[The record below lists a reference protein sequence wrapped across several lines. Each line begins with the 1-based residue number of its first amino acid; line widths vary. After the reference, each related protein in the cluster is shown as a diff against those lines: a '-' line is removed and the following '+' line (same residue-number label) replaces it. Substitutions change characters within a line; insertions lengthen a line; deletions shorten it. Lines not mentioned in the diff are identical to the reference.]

1 MIYAIMRNLVA
12 FVLFASAG
20 GGAWAQSTLGVVL
33 GTVKDPTGG
42 VIADAAVKLTN
53 VGENTSSDTVSD
65 VNGDYAFR
73 NVKAGTYT
81 VVITRPGFRAFTA
94 RDVVLTARE
103 TLRVDAQL
111 AVGDVAQV
119 VEVSAVAGV
128 IATDTPVV
136 ASTLTTESVLSL
148 PSNVRA
154 GGSTSPYALIGT
166 LPGVQSDNG
175 GGYSI
180 QGGLPAQS
188 ESSVDGISITNVTG
202 NSPNRNLFPSVE
214 SIAEIKVQGVGNT
227 AEYGQ
232 PGDITTVSKG
242 GSNAYHGA
250 AFWYHQNRAF
260 DSRTFNQTT
269 LPAKIGNTFGV
280 TLGGPVFVPRLYTGK
295 NRTFFYFTWEGL
307 RFPRQATTANSVP
320 TTRMK
325 AGDFSA
331 EGVTVRDPF
340 TGQPF
345 PDNRI
350 PENRIN
356 AAARAVLPYYPNP
369 NVGTGDRFVNS
380 NFVENRVSN
389 IESNQWD
396 LRIDQQFTTNHSI
409 FGRYSQKHG
418 TTISPNAL
426 LLPSDTGFSDYKQAV
441 VNYTWVIRPTLVNEV
456 LAGVAYAPSGS
467 EFPFDG
473 REFMNSLNFQDIER
487 DIFFNALPNFS
498 IDRLTSFSKGRP
510 GRSVSWN
517 TQFIDNLS
525 WIKGRH
531 TFKFGVDIR
540 RLRAETNLGF
550 TTGDNYG
557 DYIFRGTF
565 SGHAWADFLLGIP
578 AETSVAV
585 VQLDNDGQAVHYRG
599 YAQDSFRMNDRLTL
613 DFGLRY
619 ELQPGYKDAG
629 LNIANF
635 DRSVPIT
642 GRVVLPSD
650 PKAREFVAPATLAA
664 VNACPGPAVGGVPCT
679 PFVTAEEAGIPEN
692 LRNNYYTQFLPR
704 FGFAY
709 RMNDK
714 TTVRGSFGLYN
725 MALLG
730 SIFFSLTGT
739 VQSDVRGFSNVGSDG
754 RPIFTLPQT
763 RPPNASGVRAASL
776 GAFEFR
782 TANQIDFRPPQM
794 AQWSLTIDRQIA
806 GSTGLRLSYI
816 GNKSTQ
822 LPWAPDINQPAPS
835 TTFFSQRPLTDR
847 PFPNWGLIYSRDAGA
862 NSIYNSFQA
871 EVTRRFERGLTY
883 NVAYTLAKNLAD
895 NNGPAPTGFS
905 GETGGG
911 RVTNSLD
918 RRADRGDV
926 YATRRHRFV
935 NTLVY
940 DLPFGKGRRLLADSN
955 RIVNGVLGGWSFS
968 SILILQSGPFLTPTM
983 SIGDP
988 SGTNAPRR
996 GTQRPDR
1003 VGAASGEVPDPDR
1016 GMWIDRN
1023 AFMAPGR
1030 VPGAADQF
1038 DFNVGV
1044 RPGQDLPPIGRF
1056 GNSGVGIIEGPGTF
1070 AWNAGLRKKF
1080 TITESAN
1087 LQLEGSW
1094 TNLPNWTNLGDPNLN
1109 VPDAVNFGRIFGP
1122 RSSDFGG
1129 NRTGQVSL
1137 RLQF

>member
-1 MIYAIMRNLVA
+1 VW
-12 FVLFASAG
+12 G
-20 GGAWAQSTLGVVL
+20 QSTLGIVL
-33 GTVKDPTGG
+33 GTVKDSTGA
-42 VIADAAVKLTN
+42 VIANAAIKLTN
-53 VGENTSSDTVSD
+53 VGENTSSDTQSD
-65 VNGDYAFR
+65 ANGDYSFR

-81 VVITRPGFRAFTA
+81 VSISRPGFQTFTA
-94 RDVVLTARE
+94 RDVVLVSRE
-103 TLRVDAQL
+103 TLRIDAQL
-111 AVGDVAQV
+111 TVGDVAQTID
-119 VEVSAVAGV
+119 VEARAGV
-128 IATDTPVV
+128 IATDTP
-136 ASTLTTESVLSL
+136 AITSTLTTESVLNL

-188 ESSVDGISITNVTG
+188 ESSVDGVSITNVTG

-214 SIAEIKVQGVGNT
+214 SISEIKVQGVGNT
-227 AEYGQ
+227 AEFGA
-232 PGDITTVSKG
+232 PGDVTTVSKS
-242 GSNAYHGA
+242 GSNDYHGA

-260 DSRTFNQTT
+260 DSRTFNQAT
-269 LPAKIGNTFGV
+269 LPSKIGNTFGV
-280 TLGGPVFVPRLYTGK
+280 TLGGPVFVPKVYSGK

-307 RFPRQATTANSVP
+307 RFPRQQTLTNSVP
-320 TTRMK
+320 TARMK
-325 AGDFSA
+325 AGDFGG
-331 EGVTVRDPF
+331 EPVTIKDPLTGV
-340 TGQPF
+340 PF
-345 PDNRI
+345 PNNVI

-356 AAARAVLPYYPNP
+356 AAAKAIIPFYPNP
-369 NVGTGDRFVNS
+369 NVGSGARFVGANYID
-380 NFVENRVSN
+380 NRVSTR
-389 IESNQWD
+389 ESNQWD
-396 LRIDQQFTTNHSI
+396 LRIDQQFTPNHSI
-409 FGRYSQKHG
+409 FGRFSKKHG
-418 TTISPNAL
+418 TTIAPNSL
-426 LLPSDTGFSDYKQAV
+426 LLPSDTSFDDYKQAV
-441 VNYTWVIRPTLVNEV
+441 VNYTWVIRPNLVNEF
-456 LAGVAYAPSGS
+456 LGGVSYAPSGS

-473 REFMNSLNFQDIER
+473 RTFMNNLNFQDIQK

-498 IDRLTSFSKGRP
+498 IDRIESFSKGRP

-525 WIKGRH
+525 WVKGRH
-531 TFKFGVDIR
+531 NLKFGVDIR

-565 SGHAWADFLLGIP
+565 SGDSFADFLLGVP

-585 VQLDNDGQAVHYRG
+585 VQLDNDGRSTHYKT
-599 YAQDSFRMNDRLTL
+599 YVQDSFRVSDRLTL

-619 ELQPGYKDAG
+619 EFQPGYKDAG
-629 LNIANF
+629 LNVANF
-635 DRSVPIT
+635 DRTVPVT
-642 GRVVLPSD
+642 GRVVLPTD

-679 PFVTAEEAGIPEN
+679 PFVTAADVGIPES
-692 LRNNYYTQFLPR
+692 LRKNYYTQFLPR
-704 FGFAY
+704 VGFAY
-709 RMNDK
+709 RMGSK

-725 MALLG
+725 MVLLG
-730 SIFFSLTGT
+730 SVFFSLTGT
-739 VQSDVRGFSNVGSDG
+739 VQSDVRSFSNVGADG

-782 TANQIDFRPPQM
+782 TANQIDFKPPQM
-794 AQWSLTIDRQIA
+794 TQWSFTVDRQIA

-816 GNKSTQ
+816 GNKSSQ

-862 NSIYNSFQA
+862 NAIYNSFQA

-883 NVAYTLAKNLAD
+883 NIAYTLAKNLAD
-895 NNGPAPTGFS
+895 NAGPNPTGFA

-940 DLPFGKGRRLLADSN
+940 DLPFGRGRQMMGSAN
-955 RIVNGVLGGWSFS
+955 RIVDGILGGWSLS
-968 SILILQSGPFLTPTM
+968 SILIIQSGPFLTPTM
-983 SIGDP
+983 SVGDP

-1003 VGAASGEVPDPDR
+1003 VGAASGELENPTR
-1016 GMWIDRN
+1016 ASWIDRS
-1023 AFMAPGR
+1023 AFVAPGR
-1030 VPGAADQF
+1030 VPGSADQF
-1038 DFNVGV
+1038 NFNVGV

-1056 GNSGVGIIEGPGTF
+1056 GNSGVGIIQGPGTF
-1070 AWNAGLRKKF
+1070 TWNAGLRKRF
-1080 TITESAN
+1080 MITERAN

-1094 TNLPNWTNLGDPNLN
+1094 TNLPNWTNLGDPNMN
-1109 VPDAVNFGRIFGP
+1109 VADATNFGRITGP

-1137 RLQF
+1137 RVQF

>member
-1 MIYAIMRNLVA
+1 V
-12 FVLFASAG
+12 
-20 GGAWAQSTLGVVL
+20 
-33 GTVKDPTGG
+33 
-42 VIADAAVKLTN
+42 ADASIKLTN
-53 VGENTSSDTVSD
+53 VGENTSSETKSGSD
-65 VNGDYAFR
+65 GEYAFR
-73 NVKAGTYT
+73 NVKAGSYT
-81 VVITRPGFRAFTA
+81 VVVTHPGFRTFTA
-94 RDVVLTARE
+94 RDLTLIARE

-111 AVGDVAQV
+111 SVGDVTQA
-119 VEVSAVAGV
+119 VEVSAVAGA

-154 GGSTSPYALIGT
+154 GGSTSPYALIAT

-214 SIAEIKVQGVGNT
+214 SISEIKVQGVGNT
-227 AEYGQ
+227 AEYSA
-232 PGDITTVSKG
+232 PGDITTISKG
-242 GSNAYHGA
+242 GTNTFHGA

-260 DSRTFNQTT
+260 DSRTFNQAT
-269 LPAKIGNTFGV
+269 LPAKIGNTFGG
-280 TLGGPVFVPRLYTGK
+280 TLGGPVLLPKLYDGRD
-295 NRTFFYFTWEGL
+295 RTFFYFTWESL
-307 RFPRQATTANSVP
+307 RFPRQQTLTNSVP
-320 TTRMK
+320 TARMK

-331 EGVTVRDPF
+331 EGITIRDPL
-340 TGQPF
+340 TGEPF
-345 PDNRI
+345 PNNRI
-350 PENRIN
+350 PESRFN
-356 AAARAVLPYYPNP
+356 AAARAIIPFYPTP
-369 NVGTGDRFVNS
+369 NVGAGERFVGS
-380 NFVENRVSN
+380 NFIENRVSN

-396 LRIDQQFTTNHSI
+396 LRIDHQIAQTHKI
-409 FGRYSQKHG
+409 FGRYSTKDG
-418 TTISPNAL
+418 TTISPNSL
-426 LLPSDTGFSDYKQAV
+426 LLPSDTGFSDYQQAV
-441 VNYTWVIRPTLVNEV
+441 VNYTWVLRPNLVNEF
-456 LAGVAYAPSGS
+456 LGGISYAPSGS

-473 REFMNSLNFQDIER
+473 RSFMNSLNFNDIEK

-525 WIKGRH
+525 WVKGPH

-565 SGHAWADFLLGIP
+565 SGHAWADFLLGVP

-585 VQLDNDGQAVHYRG
+585 VQLDNDGSATHYRG
-599 YAQDSFRMNDRLTL
+599 YAQDSFRVNDRLTL
-613 DFGLRY
+613 DFGVRY
-619 ELQPGYKDAG
+619 EFQPGYKDAG
-629 LNIANF
+629 LNVANF
-635 DRSVPIT
+635 DRTVPVT

-650 PKAREFVAPATLAA
+650 PRAREFIAPATLAA

-679 PFVTAEEAGIPEN
+679 PFVTAEEAGIPET
-692 LRNNYYTQFLPR
+692 LRKNYYTQFLPR

-714 TTVRGSFGLYN
+714 TTLRGSYGLYN

-730 SIFFSLTGT
+730 SVFFSLTGT
-739 VQSDVRGFSNVGSDG
+739 VQSDVRAFNNVGSDG
-754 RPIFTLPQT
+754 RPIFTLPET

-776 GAFEFR
+776 GNFEFR
-782 TANQIDFRPPQM
+782 TANQIDFHPPQM
-794 AQWSLTIDRQIA
+794 AQWSLTVDRQIA
-806 GSTGLRLSYI
+806 GSTGVRISYI
-816 GNKSTQ
+816 GNKSTH
-822 LPWAPDINQPAPS
+822 LPWAPDINQPQPS

-862 NSIYNSFQA
+862 NAIYNSFQV
-871 EVTRRFERGLTY
+871 EVTRRFDRGLTY
-883 NVAYTLAKNLAD
+883 TAAYTWAKNLAD

-935 NTLVY
+935 NTMVF
-940 DLPFGKGRRLLADSN
+940 DLPFGKGRKLLANSN
-955 RIVNGVLGGWSFS
+955 RFIQAAFGGWSIS
-968 SILILQSGPFLTPTM
+968 SILILQSGPFLTPVMTV
-983 SIGDP
+983 GDP

-1003 VGAASGEVPDPDR
+1003 VGPASGEVENPTRDLWVDR
-1016 GMWIDRN
+1016 G

-1030 VPGAADQF
+1030 VPGAPNQF

-1056 GNSGVGIIEGPGTF
+1056 GNAGVGIIQGPGTF
-1070 AWNAGLRKKF
+1070 AWNAGMRKRF
-1080 TITESAN
+1080 YITETVN
-1087 LQLEGSW
+1087 FQLEGSW
-1094 TNLPNWTNLGDPNLN
+1094 TNLPNWTNLGDPNMN
-1109 VPDAVNFGRIFGP
+1109 VADAVNFGRIFAP
-1122 RSSDFGG
+1122 RGSDFGG